1 MSFATLTRALIRGRV
16 GQIRPATPDDI
27 PQVAALRS
35 RVFSWR
41 QKDSAAARETALQRV
56 FFGNPFHDETL
67 PSLVCENDRGG
78 IVGFIGVSGRSLRWQ
93 GTEVRAAVPTGFM
106 VDPDSRGMA
115 GVRLLRRLLDGPQDI
130 TFADSPNQTARRL
143 MEHLGGVTAPNDS
156 LFWVRPLR
164 PVRYMVGQIRNG
176 GLLFSARLLA
186 RPVASAVD
194 ALATRYAQSPFYLKD
209 PGSREEPLTAADL
222 VRCLTELGSACSP
235 SPSYAEAALSWL
247 LASLARGPR
256 AGALRQAL
264 VRSSTGEVIGWY
276 IRFINRHGTSDV
288 VQMGARKERYGD
300 LLDHVFWAAWQEGAV
315 AVSGRVQPP
324 FLETLGQKGCVF
336 STNGPPVLIH
346 SRHAELLRDV
356 QQGRAFLSRLEGEWW
371 MIHLSE
377 G

>member
-1 MSFATLTRALIRGRV
+1 V
-16 GQIRPATPDDI
+16 GPIRPATPDDI
-27 PQVAALRS
+27 PQIAALRS

-41 QKDSAAARETALQRV
+41 QKDSAQARETALQRI
-56 FFGNPFHDETL
+56 FFDNPFCDETL
-67 PSLVCENDRGG
+67 PSLVCENDGGG
-78 IVGFIGVSGRSLRWQ
+78 IVGFLGVSGRSLRWE

-115 GVRLLRRLLDGPQDI
+115 GLRLLQRLLHGPQDI
-130 TFADSPNQTARRL
+130 TYADSPNQMARRL

-164 PVRYMVGQIRNG
+164 PVRYMVGQIRND
-176 GLLFSARLLA
+176 GLLLAARLLA
-186 RPVASAVD
+186 RPVATAVD
-194 ALATRYAQSPFYLKD
+194 ALAARYAHSPFYVKD

-222 VRCLTELGSACSP
+222 IRCLTELGSVCSP
-235 SPSYAEAALSWL
+235 SPSYDEGALSWL
-247 LASLARGPR
+247 LESLRRGPR

-264 VRSSTGEVIGWY
+264 VRSSAGEVIGWY
-276 IRFINRHGTSDV
+276 IRFANRRGTSDV

-300 LLDHVFWAAWQEGAV
+300 LLDHVFHAAWREGSV
-315 AVSGRVQPP
+315 AVSGRVQSP

-346 SRHAELLRDV
+346 SRRPELLRAV
-356 QQGRAFLSRLEGEWW
+356 QEGRAFLSRLEGEWW

>member
-1 MSFATLTRALIRGRV
+1 M

-27 PQVAALRS
+27 PQIAALRS

-41 QKDSAAARETALQRV
+41 QKDSAEARETALQRI
-56 FFGNPFHDETL
+56 FFGSPFHDEAL

-78 IVGFIGVSGRSLRWQ
+78 IVGFIGVSGRTLRWQ
-93 GTEVRAAVPTGFM
+93 GREVRAAVPTGFM

-115 GVRLLRRLLDGPQDI
+115 GLRLLQRLLSGPQDI
-130 TFADSPNQTARRL
+130 TYADSPNLGARRL
-143 MEHLGGVTAPNDS
+143 MEHLGGVTAPHDS

-164 PVRYMVGQIRNG
+164 PVRYTVGQIRNG

-194 ALATRYAQSPFYLKD
+194 ALATRYARSLFYLKD

-222 VRCLTELGSACSP
+222 VRCLTELGSSCSP
-235 SPSYAEAALSWL
+235 SPAYREAALSWL
-247 LASLARGPR
+247 LESLGRGPR
-256 AGALRQAL
+256 AGELRQAL
-264 VRSSTGEVIGWY
+264 VRSSAGEVIGWY
-276 IRFINRHGTSDV
+276 IRFTNPRGSSDV
-288 VQMGARKERYGD
+288 VQMGASKERYGD
-300 LLDHVFWAAWQEGAV
+300 LLDHVFHAAWREGSVAV
-315 AVSGRVQPP
+315 AGRVQPP

-346 SRHAELLRDV
+346 SRETELLRAV

-377 G
+377 A